1 MAGPGGKEVG
11 RVSVRVTPNTS
22 EFPEDL
28 RKELKA
34 LEKSLK
40 LEIPVQLVTEQ
51 VKEELEKVKRST
63 KREKIELDVELDG
76 DGLVRET
83 RRIKNLAQKAA
94 TAIKFTASIDYKTT
108 IARIRADMAVIN
120 KVVSAYRIRI
130 PIDLVSWA
138 RLLGYATAIAAT
150 LLTIP
155 HILGAIG
162 GAVAVVGGLLATLP
176 AIVAGFGLAI
186 GAIAVGTKG
195 FFAALGAS
203 GDPAAFEEAL
213 KKLTPAAQS
222 AARALAEFKEPLAEI
237 RKVVQERL
245 FEGMDETFRSLKELL
260 PGIKSGLSGA
270 ANGIRG
276 MVQEWAKM
284 ATTQESQDDLTRIGV
299 NVASGLRE
307 MKPVLA
313 DVGSVLK
320 DFAVVGS
327 SLFTEWGNE
336 IAGVT
341 GRFREWSAEARK
353 TGEMREWIENAL
365 EKLKQMG
372 RVIADVWAGF
382 SNISEAMRGG
392 REFLDIVEQMT
403 QSFREF
409 TEEVAVQEAFKNIG
423 KVLGQIVDVGTDVF
437 GELFRTIG
445 RVLKDAMPFIQQ
457 FVHVLGVVL
466 MGIIRTV
473 GPMLQGLARFF
484 SENKEV
490 IAPLVIALIGLVTA
504 FKLAATASK
513 GIIAIKES
521 FIAMKAAVKILKNVA
536 KAIGAFVLDV
546 LKGTVKVVAYLA
558 TQIAAFAKWSAK
570 VIAHAAKA
578 SAAWIASALKSM
590 AFTARYYAIMAA
602 QAIAAFVRMTVA
614 AVANAAKTAA
624 AWVAAWVRMA
634 AAATLNAIRM
644 AAAWVI
650 AMGPIGWII
659 AAVIA
664 LVALII
670 LNWDAIVA
678 ATKAAWDWVW
688 KLVSDV
694 ITAVVDFVKEGIDF
708 IVDIFWTV
716 VDAVGSALGGLWDV
730 ITGAF
735 AGPIN
740 WVIGIIDDLGDAWNE
755 LMNNI
760 KGGLKAGSLTD
771 RARDMG
777 RKDGGYVSGGST
789 YTANEVGPELYT
801 KTSGESFLM
810 AGPIGQFTPPA
821 TGQVTSNRDLANSL
835 LRIGGG
841 DSSSSNVD
849 FEDFMERLLS
859 AMGGWSIELDPNGLT
874 KMVNKT
880 NLMNRRRG

>member
-1 MAGPGGKEVG
+1 VTVAGPGGKEVG

-28 RKELKA
+28 RKELKN

-40 LEIPVQLVTEQ
+40 LQIPVELVTEQ
-51 VKEELEKVKRST
+51 VKEELKKVKDST
-63 KREKIELDVELDG
+63 KREKIQLEAELDG

-94 TAIKFTASIDYKTT
+94 TAIKLTASIDYKTT
-108 IARIRADMAVIN
+108 IARIRADMAIIN
-120 KVVSAYRIRI
+120 KIVSAYKIKI
-130 PIDLVSWA
+130 PIDLVSWGRMLA
-138 RLLGYATAIAAT
+138 YATAIAAT

-162 GAVAVVGGLLATLP
+162 GAISVVGGLLATLP
-176 AIVAGFGLAI
+176 AIAAGFGLAI

-213 KKLTPAAQS
+213 KKLTPSAQS

-260 PGIKSGLSGA
+260 PGVKSGLAGA
-270 ANGIRG
+270 ANGVRG

-299 NVASGLRE
+299 HVASGLRE

-313 DVGSVLK
+313 DIGSVLK

-327 SLFTEWGNE
+327 SLFTEWGSE

-341 GRFREWSAEARK
+341 GRFREWASEARK

-365 EKLKQMG
+365 EKIKQLG

-392 REFLDIVEQMT
+392 KEFLDIIEGMT

-409 TEEVAVQEAFKNIG
+409 TEEVAVQDAFKNIG

-466 MGIIRTV
+466 MAIIRTV

-484 SENKEV
+484 SENKEI

-504 FKLAATASK
+504 FKLAATAAQ
-513 GIIAIKES
+513 GIIAIRDS
-521 FIAMKAAVKILKNVA
+521 YVAMKAAAKILGNA
-536 KAIGAFVLDV
+536 SKAFGAFVIDV

-558 TQIAAFAKWSAK
+558 TQIAAFVRWSAT
-570 VIAHAAKA
+570 VIAQAAKA
-578 SAAWIASALKSM
+578 SAAWIASAFKSM
-590 AFTARYYAIMAA
+590 MFTARYYTIMAA

-624 AWVAAWVRMA
+624 AWVAGWVAMA

-659 AAVIA
+659 AAIIA

-670 LNWDAIVA
+670 LNWDEIVA
-678 ATKAAWDWVW
+678 ATRAAWDWVW

-694 ITAVVDFVKEGIDF
+694 ITAVVNWVKERISDL
-708 IVDIFWTV
+708 VDIFWNV
-716 VDAVGSALGGLWDV
+716 VGW
-730 ITGAF
+730 I
-735 AGPIN
+735 
-740 WVIGIIDDLGDAWNE
+740 GDALSGVWDAITYPFE
-755 LMNNI
+755 KAFGYV
-760 KGGLKAGSLTD
+760 KGLISDVMDAFSNMLGTVNGSFKGGSLT
-771 RARDMG
+771 REE
-777 RKDGGYVSGGST
+777 GGPVIGGNT
-789 YTANEVGPELYT
+789 YLANESGPELYT
-801 KTSGESFLM
+801 KSSGETFLM
-810 AGPIGQFTPPA
+810 AGPIGEFTPPA
-821 TGQVTSNRDLANSL
+821 AGYVTSNRDLASSL
-835 LRIGGG
+835 LRIGSG
-841 DSSSSNVD
+841 DSDSSNVD

-859 AMGGWSIELDPNGLT
+859 AMGGWSVSLDPSGMA
-874 KMVNKT
+874 KMVRKENIKNK
-880 NLMNRRRG
+880 RRN